1 MSFFH
6 AAASLHAF
14 DLFHQR
20 KVKKKTHTK
29 RLLFTVCVGETSIKP
44 TLQHSGFTNISG
56 ETNDSNLK

>member
-20 KVKKKTHTK
+20 KVKKKNTHK
-29 RLLFTVCVGETSIKP
+29 EASV
-44 TLQHSGFTNISG
+44 HSVRW
-56 ETNDSNLK
+56 